1 MGIEN
6 SRRGLFWRKG
16 GRKCTWMRKSRAKN
30 NPAESECVQSLG
42 GRKDPTFWRKYK
54 KLVGGKDGEGAR
66 EAVGRNRSNLK
77 CLRKE
82 LAFDF

>member
-1 MGIEN
+1 MV
-6 SRRGLFWRKG
+6 
-16 GRKCTWMRKSRAKN
+16 
-30 NPAESECVQSLG
+30 PSLG
-42 GRKDPTFWRKYK
+42 GRKDPTFWTKYK

-66 EAVGRNRSNLK
+66 EAVGGNRSNLK